1 MYNSHLNRPMSFGN
15 SFTRFIEFPELCDT
29 WNAATNIVGSI
40 IVGLNNMIILIYTDI
55 QKDKQVFN
63 TGLSYKNRSMSS
75 VSPIVLEGL
84 CHIKSISV
92 ETCRRTRN
100 VKQKPPNPLSI
111 YSGKLIS
118 LKLIQGA
125 LYNQVGKSIGTPQN
139 LLQMNSNLLLDS

>member
-1 MYNSHLNRPMSFGN
+1 
-15 SFTRFIEFPELCDT
+15 
-29 WNAATNIVGSI
+29 
-40 IVGLNNMIILIYTDI
+40 MIILIYSDI

-125 LYNQVGKSIGTPQN
+125 LYNQVGKSKDASEFAINEFKP
-139 LLQMNSNLLLDS
+139 SA

>member
-1 MYNSHLNRPMSFGN
+1 
-15 SFTRFIEFPELCDT
+15 
-29 WNAATNIVGSI
+29 
-40 IVGLNNMIILIYTDI
+40 MIILIYTDI

-75 VSPIVLEGL
+75 VSPIVLKGL
-84 CHIKSISV
+84 CHIKSRPISV

-125 LYNQVGKSIGTPQN
+125 LYNQVGKSKDASEFAINEFKP
-139 LLQMNSNLLLDS
+139 SA